1 MNKIKNCLKQY
12 KKFISSPRKKQ
23 LAFGIIKAT
32 LKGGLKGGI
41 NFIQELD
48 LRKKGL
54 SAMDTS
60 KPVFIKDLFLDRH
73 TNNQLLSCIDIVV
86 PVYNGYD
93 FLEPL
98 FSSLYQSTTTAHRII
113 VINDCSPDVRV
124 AEFLRSV
131 TKYKNQYCKE
141 IIVIHNPENLG
152 FVQTVNTSLTYLQN
166 NFVILNTDV
175 EVPNGW
181 LERLMMPFE
190 SQSNIASTTPFTN
203 SGTICSFPVW
213 LEDNKLP
220 FGLDC
225 DAVDNVFHHVNL
237 ANIQQE
243 MPTGVG
249 FCMGMNKSLVDRIGL
264 FDAETFGKGYCEE
277 NDWCQRAI
285 AIGYKNIH
293 VTNLFVYHKHGGS
306 FGDTKLQLIKNNF
319 QKLLHKHPFYQKDV
333 SAYIGL
339 NKLHDLRLAITLRLA
354 TQQNNAVLIFDHGIG
369 GGASKYLEENILPL
383 EAVVILISG
392 FYDSRNVLIKLY
404 HYNVL
409 IVQMRLTSLEDF
421 SSSFVDNKV
430 FTHIYLNH
438 TLTIANLAVLKSLLK
453 NNAEHVSYYTH
464 DFLSICPSYTLLD
477 NYGKYCG
484 TEVDIQKCNSCQV
497 DHKFQRRNSQQ
508 FIDMK
513 TWREDYAEILN
524 LSDDVFCFS
533 NDSKNHLIKIYPAI
547 KDKIIVKPHVIKT
560 QLSKISERIEFQNN
574 EVITVAALG
583 AIDYQKGRAVLQ
595 NLAKKPLFK
604 NKQFKLLL
612 IGYADVTSI
621 KHCQITGVYSANDLP
636 EIVKSNQV
644 DIFIIPSIW
653 PETFCYTAEEIMAMG
668 FPLICFNIGAPA
680 ERILNYEHGYIC
692 KSLDVNGLYQ
702 VIIEVATKYFFKIH
716 R

>member
-1 MNKIKNCLKQY
+1 MMKKIFMVGR
-12 KKFISSPRKKQ
+12 KFIKSPQKKQ
-23 LAFGIIKAT
+23 LLLGFG
-32 LKGGLKGGI
+32 LSFFCGGLKGSI
-41 NFIQELD
+41 KFIRELEKRKQDLAAMDLSRPIKLDGLFTELLIKNKLD
-48 LRKKGL
+48 LSVDIVIPVYDGYEYL
-54 SAMDTS
+54 QALFTS
-60 KPVFIKDLFLDRH
+60 LFL
-73 TNNQLLSCIDIVV
+73 N
-86 PVYNGYD
+86 
-93 FLEPL
+93 
-98 FSSLYQSTTTAHRII
+98 TTSAHRII
-113 VINDCSPDVRV
+113 VVNDCSPDVRV

-190 SQSNIASTTPFTN
+190 NNSNIASTTPFTN

-339 NKLHDLRLAITLRLA
+339 NKLRDLRLAITLRLA

-383 EAVVILISG
+383 EAVAILISG

-421 SSSFVDNKV
+421 SSNFVGNKV

-438 TLTIANLAVLKSLLK
+438 TLTIANLTVLKSLLK

-484 TEVDIQKCNSCQV
+484 TEVDIQKCSSCQV
-497 DHKFQRRNSQQ
+497 NHKFQRRNSQQ

-524 LSDDVFCFS
+524 LSDEVFCFS
-533 NDSKNHLIKIYPAI
+533 NDSKNHLVKIYPSI
-547 KDKIIVKPHVIKT
+547 KDNIIVKPHVIKT

-621 KHCQITGVYSANDLP
+621 KNCQITGVYTANDLP
-636 EIVKSNQV
+636 EIIKSNKV